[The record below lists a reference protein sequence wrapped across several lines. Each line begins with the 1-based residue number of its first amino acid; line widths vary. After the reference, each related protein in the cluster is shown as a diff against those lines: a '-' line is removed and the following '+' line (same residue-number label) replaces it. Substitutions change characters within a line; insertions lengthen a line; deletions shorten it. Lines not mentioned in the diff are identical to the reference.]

1 MILDKIKKISD
12 LKINSDNILLL
23 GNCHI
28 SWSFDLRKPNGRTEV
43 LKAENMDDFYQHSDS
58 EKLTLVWRGCR
69 QLGAAFEVK
78 AVWQIQDGLLQGNIS
93 WRGSSTKEFQI
104 ENIVFPEATMPLLAS
119 SSIFLPIMQGVVL
132 HDIKNHIFNDKA
144 PDLLRETPFQQMQFC
159 ACYSDCES
167 FYFEYRDTEFYQ
179 KKFQFTKTSDHK
191 NVVFRGSYP
200 LPLDSKSSLAGEM
213 PYSLGIGKFNGEW
226 FEACQIYRRWALQQS
241 WANCPKPASQIRD
254 IAMWIWNRGN
264 AEDVVPPVQ
273 KLCEDTGLPFALDWY
288 WWHKNGYDTSYPD
301 YWPPREGIKTF
312 RENIRKL
319 NSQGIYTQVY
329 TNGMVWDMESKSW
342 EESGYKETIKLRDG
356 TYKAYQFNS
365 FTGNRLAWVCGEALN
380 VFEQETKNI
389 AKHLAASDIKGL
401 YLDMIGCES
410 TDCCYNPDHKHAPGG
425 GNYQVKGFR
434 RMLKEI
440 RKENPGLQLSTE
452 YGSEAY
458 MDLFDTVIDLCPS
471 MERLGMTAPSEYV
484 PAFNAV
490 YHDKIAIF
498 GNYALPDSIPPV
510 DSKWPAGAAWKQE
523 KKWHELYPD
532 QFSLEIAR
540 TLIWGYQ
547 PTVANLRKEHI
558 ASKEFKEIYNFIVR
572 TAQFYYSNRKF
583 LFDGEMLSFGKLACN
598 TSPIKFLSRFI
609 FTKEG
614 KEETFTKTFPV
625 LLHSI
630 WRAPDGDIGLIL
642 ANYTNTL
649 QEFKFTS
656 KETVETGRVEA
667 HSYLLICLNK

>member
-1 MILDKIKKISD
+1 MLDKIKKISD
-12 LKINSDNILLL
+12 LKINSDNILML
-23 GNCHI
+23 GNCRI
-28 SWSFDLRKPNGRTEV
+28 AWSLDLRRPDGSIEV
-43 LKAENMDDFYQHSDS
+43 LKPENMDNCHQHHDN
-58 EKLTLVWRGCR
+58 EQLTFSWRGCR
-69 QLGAAFEVK
+69 QLGTAFEVK
-78 AVWQIQDGLLQGNIS
+78 TVWQIQDGLLLGNIS
-93 WRGSSTKEFQI
+93 WQGDYTQEFQI
-104 ENIVFPEATMPLLAS
+104 ENIIFPEATMPLFSS
-119 SSIFLPIMQGVVL
+119 SSIFLPIMQGIVL
-132 HDIKNHIFNDKA
+132 HDIQNHIFNDK
-144 PDLLRETPFQQMQFC
+144 DTNLLRETSFQQMQFC
-159 ACYSDCES
+159 ACYSNRES

-179 KKFQFTKTSDHK
+179 KKFQFTRTSDHK

-200 LPLDSKSSLAGEM
+200 LPLDSESSLTDEM
-213 PYSLGIGKFNGEW
+213 PYSFGIGRFNGEW

-241 WANCPKPASQIRD
+241 WTNRPEPASQIRD

-273 KLCEDTGLPFALDWY
+273 KLYEDTGLPFALDWY

-342 EESGYKETIKLRDG
+342 EENGHKETIKLRDG

-365 FTGNRLAWVCGEALN
+365 FTGNRLAWVCGGALN

-389 AKHLAASDIKGL
+389 AKRLAASGLKGL

-440 RKENPGLQLSTE
+440 REENPSLQLSTE

-510 DSKWPAGAAWKQE
+510 DSKWPSGAAWKQE

-532 QFSLEIAR
+532 QFFLEMAR

-558 ASKEFKEIYNFIVR
+558 ASKEFKENYNFIIR

-583 LFDGEMLSFGKLACN
+583 LFDGKMLSFGKLECN
-598 TSPIKFLSRFI
+598 ISKIKFLSRFI

-614 KEETFTKTFPV
+614 KEETITKTLPV

-649 QEFKFTS
+649 QEFKFIS
-656 KETVETGRVEA
+656 KETVEVGNVEP